1 MRFQK
6 WLLSLLVFLPVAGF
20 AQFAFDTDAYERQ
33 RQEIEHEQRTQDSI
47 RRAKLEELQ
56 IKANDIR
63 YRVKWVNWLTY
74 RQSIGVIESSN
85 NISYYGYFQ
94 TKQTW
99 TIPIS
104 LRLSSSTRYNENAL
118 KSGYDPDSWKKY
130 ILDLGM
136 SGFRN
141 IWDDYY
147 LMVGVQLPFGWERY
161 RYDTETIQ
169 DKKHTHLLLGTGL
182 EERAFYMSRNKTGL
196 VLGLGFYQRLMTSKL
211 YNIDAGMTFE
221 VGVKF

>member
-1 MRFQK
+1 MRYQK
-6 WLLSLLVFLPVAGF
+6 WLLSLLVCLPVAGF
-20 AQFAFDTDAYERQ
+20 AQFSFDTDAYERQ
-33 RQEIEHEQRTQDSI
+33 RQEIEQEQRAQDSI
-47 RRAKLEELQ
+47 KRVKLEELQ
-56 IKANDIR
+56 IRANDIR

-74 RQSIGVIESSN
+74 RQSIGVVESSH

-141 IWDDYY
+141 LRDDYY

-161 RYDTETIQ
+161 RYDTETSQ
-169 DKKHTHLLLGTGL
+169 DRKHTHLLLGTGL
-182 EERAFYMSRNKTGL
+182 EERAFYMSPNKTGL

-211 YNIDAGMTFE
+211 YNVDAGMTFE